1 MTNIDV
7 RSALNQSLP
16 GNYSHLVTRRTGMLV
31 RSVIEHRLKGLADG
45 SVAFLDFTH
54 IGLLDRSCADEL
66 LSKLMLPL
74 TTALPPRDGYV
85 VLHGISDFHLE
96 IIEAVLETHQL
107 ALVVQLPSLEA
118 KLVGAVTDEERRCW
132 EQVMRHGDVI
142 ADRVAAE
149 TGLTCESCQEML
161 EGLARRRLL
170 RRVANRFLP
179 LGEAA

>member
-1 MTNIDV
+1 
-7 RSALNQSLP
+7 
-16 GNYSHLVTRRTGMLV
+16 
-31 RSVIEHRLKGLADG
+31 
-45 SVAFLDFTH
+45 
-54 IGLLDRSCADEL
+54 
-66 LSKLMLPL
+66 
-74 TTALPPRDGYV
+74 
-85 VLHGISDFHLE
+85 
-96 IIEAVLETHQL
+96 
-107 ALVVQLPSLEA
+107 
-118 KLVGAVTDEERRCW
+118 VGAVTDEERRCW